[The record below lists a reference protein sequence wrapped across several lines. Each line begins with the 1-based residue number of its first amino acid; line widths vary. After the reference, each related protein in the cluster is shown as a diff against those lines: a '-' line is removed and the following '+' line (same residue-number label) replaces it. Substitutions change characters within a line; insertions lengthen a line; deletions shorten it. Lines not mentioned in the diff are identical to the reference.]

1 MLFKAPRWMSFL
13 RWKYQTTLWINKRL
27 LFCKSLFYYDY
38 LEPRALV
45 ILFFLVSL
53 FAFARELFL
62 RFLVVEAVA
71 FFAMV
76 YPLIF
81 SR

>member
-1 MLFKAPRWMSFL
+1 MVNFNDLAEHKQKALVLQEPFRKNY
-13 RWKYQTTLWINKRL
+13 R
-27 LFCKSLFYYDY
+27 
-38 LEPRALV
+38 EPRALV

-62 RFLVVEAVA
+62 RFFVVEAVA

-76 YPLIF
+76 YPLI
-81 SR
+81 SYR